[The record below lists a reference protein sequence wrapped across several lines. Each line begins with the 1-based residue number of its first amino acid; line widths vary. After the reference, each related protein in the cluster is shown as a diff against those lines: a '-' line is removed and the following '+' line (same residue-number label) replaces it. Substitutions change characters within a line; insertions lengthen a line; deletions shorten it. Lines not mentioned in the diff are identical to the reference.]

1 MADMIIKEQIE
12 KCGYRMDSDV
22 HELYLGRKGLREI
35 TDLSRFRMLKY
46 LWLNHN
52 KISRVN
58 FLSTNFRLSELHLDH
73 NELCDITGSLKHL
86 TSLHTLMLNDN
97 RLTQLQA
104 TVQELKRM
112 TNLRV
117 LNLFHNPLQ
126 QDSGYRAYVVQ
137 HLPSVELLDREQV
150 RQKEREEA
158 FKLFNPERTAVLQS
172 LGFGRRTNSVLGG
185 RPPIQGSAS
194 SCRSMEHSGDCDI
207 TGASDRENI
216 LPFEDQVLLR
226 GYQRSIMRF
235 SFVDWSRVPPSFQKR
250 TTDQPCDPPPLISVE
265 FR

>member
-1 MADMIIKEQIE
+1 MAERIIAEQI
-12 KCGYRMDSDV
+12 KKRRYRKDSDV
-22 HELYLGRKGLREI
+22 QELYLARKELREF

-58 FLSTNFRLSELHLDH
+58 FLNTNFRLSELHLDH

-97 RLTQLQA
+97 RLTKLQA

-117 LNLFHNPLQ
+117 LNLFHNPLEQ
-126 QDSGYRAYVVQ
+126 ESGYRAYVVH

-172 LGFGRRTNSVLGG
+172 LGFGRRTNSVPSS
-185 RPPIQGSAS
+185 RPRIKGSAS
-194 SCRSMEHSGDCDI
+194 SCRWMERSGNSALVYSSNGHSSDTSMPDDI
-207 TGASDRENI
+207 
-216 LPFEDQVLLR
+216 Q
-226 GYQRSIMRF
+226 
-235 SFVDWSRVPPSFQKR
+235 
-250 TTDQPCDPPPLISVE
+250 
-265 FR
+265 

>member
-117 LNLFHNPLQ
+117 LK
-126 QDSGYRAYVVQ
+126 
-137 HLPSVELLDREQV
+137 V